1 MDLRQIEYFRLVAR
15 AGSFSAAAKG
25 AYVTQ
30 QTLSASVASLE
41 QEWGIPLFNRRRQG
55 VELTAFGE
63 TMLPAC
69 EHLLDE
75 AAALGGL
82 VDRYRESAAQTAT
95 FAYAS
100 ASLQQQG
107 EGFTLEGLARFRADH
122 ADADLRVF
130 ELTSDA
136 CLSALAQGEV
146 DLAFV
151 VGEPDPAQFSFTKL
165 VDAHLLVALPAD
177 HPLTSKEAIS
187 FRDLAGVPIFPTPD
201 LKETYHRIVAGFERY
216 GLKPNYVPLPFS
228 LENAQRFVRNGEGVD
243 FSPEH
248 NADEPPEGIAY
259 RPLTP
264 EDAFTLPLGL
274 AEKRGAPQSPL
285 MAELKEFILAR

>member
-1 MDLRQIEYFRLVAR
+1 MDLRQIEYFRLAAR
-15 AGSFSAAAKG
+15 AGSFSAAAKS

-30 QTLSASVASLE
+30 QTLSASIASLE
-41 QEWGIPLFNRRRQG
+41 QEWGMPLFNRRRQG

-75 AAALGGL
+75 AASVGSL
-82 VDRYRESAAQTAT
+82 VERYRDSVAQTVT
-95 FAYAS
+95 FAYAM
-100 ASLQQQG
+100 ASLQQAG
-107 EGFTLEGLARFRADH
+107 EGFTLQGLARFRAEH
-122 ADADLRVF
+122 SEVDLRVF

-136 CLSALAQGEV
+136 CLSAVAQGEV
-146 DLAFV
+146 DMAFV
-151 VGEPDPAQFSFTKL
+151 VGRPDPTQFSFTKL
-165 VDAHLLVALPAD
+165 ADAHLLVALPAD
-177 HPLTSKEAIS
+177 HPLAAKEAIS

-228 LENAQRFVRNGEGVD
+228 LENAQRFVRDGEGVD

-248 NADEPPEGIAY
+248 NAAEPPEGIVY
-259 RPLTP
+259 RPLVE

-274 AEKRGAPQSPL
+274 VEKLGKPQNPV
-285 MAELKEFILAR
+285 MMELKELIQVQ

>member
-1 MDLRQIEYFRLVAR
+1 MDLRQIEYFRLAAR
-15 AGSFSAAAKG
+15 AGSFSAAAKS

-30 QTLSASVASLE
+30 QTLSASIASLE
-41 QEWGIPLFNRRRQG
+41 QEWGMPLFNRRRQG

-69 EHLLDE
+69 EHLLEE
-75 AAALGGL
+75 AAAVGGL
-82 VDRYRESAAQTAT
+82 VERYRDSVSQTVT
-95 FAYAS
+95 FAYAT
-100 ASLQQQG
+100 ASLQQTG
-107 EGFTLEGLARFRADH
+107 EGLTLQGLAQFRADRSEV
-122 ADADLRVF
+122 DLRVF

-136 CLSALAQGEV
+136 CLSAVAQGEV
-146 DLAFV
+146 DMAFV
-151 VGEPDPAQFSFTKL
+151 VGRPDPAQFSFTKL
-165 VDAHLLVALPAD
+165 ADAHLLVALPAD
-177 HPLTSKEAIS
+177 HPLAAKEAIG

-228 LENAQRFVRNGEGVD
+228 LENAQRFVRDGEGVD

-248 NADEPPEGIAY
+248 NAAEPPEGIVY
-259 RPLTP
+259 RPLAE

-274 AEKRGAPQSPL
+274 VEKLGKPQNPV
-285 MAELKEFILAR
+285 MVELKELIQAQ